1 MADVT
6 ISGLGNLAV
15 SSELLLPVSNSSTTG
30 KLTIGD
36 INSLVTKTSL
46 GLGSVENKSSAT
58 IRGEITSSNVT
69 TALGFTPYNATNPSG
84 YITGITSSNVTTA
97 LGYTPIPP
105 TSQAIAKAWVSF
117 TGIGTNGQPV
127 TTLDKYNVSSVV
139 RNTINSWTINFTAGT
154 FSNANYIVTGCGR
167 FQNSS
172 NNDSAPLFGVHRFTD
187 PTTSACR
194 VSCIWNAGSVEIQ
207 TVYAAFFG
215 L

>member
-6 ISGLGNLAV
+6 INQLTSAPSIV
-15 SSELLLPVSNSSTTG
+15 SSLLLPVTDGTSTYKLSVANVNGLAPVQSVAGKTG
-30 KLTIGD
+30 TVTLTNAD
-36 INSLVTKTSL
+36 V

-69 TALGFTPYNATNPSG
+69 TALNFTPYNNTNPSG
-84 YITGITSSNVTTA
+84 FITNTNAGV
-97 LGYTPIPP
+97 
-105 TSQAIAKAWVSF
+105 AKAWVSF
-117 TGIGTNGQPV
+117 TGTGTNGQAA

-167 FQNSS
+167 FLNNV
-172 NNDSAPLFGVHRFTD
+172 NNDSAPLFGVHRYYA
-187 PTTSACR
+187 PTSSSCR
-194 VSCIWNAGSVEIQ
+194 VSCQWDAGSVEIQ

-215 L
+215 S

>member
-6 ISGLGNLAV
+6 INQLTSAPSIVSSLLLPATDGTSTYKLSVANVNSLAPVQSVAGRTGSVTLTNSDVGLGN
-15 SSELLLPVSNSSTTG
+15 
-30 KLTIGD
+30 
-36 INSLVTKTSL
+36 
-46 GLGSVENKSSAT
+46 VENKSSAT
-58 IRGEITSSNVT
+58 IRGEITSSNVI
-69 TALGFTPYNATNPSG
+69 TALNFTPYNNTNPNG
-84 YITGITSSNVTTA
+84 YIANTNASV
-97 LGYTPIPP
+97 
-105 TSQAIAKAWVSF
+105 AKAWVSF
-117 TGIGTNGQPV
+117 TGVGTNGQAV

-167 FQNSS
+167 FLNTA

-187 PTTSACR
+187 PTSSSCR

-215 L
+215 S